1 MFTIPKIDKLEIC
14 NAWVDSFPPLNLW
27 NWPSFYQGE
36 NMHPLGSN
44 LNDLTDDELQT
55 KYGELQKR
63 YMQAY
68 RFGPS
73 GIIPQIA
80 MLMEDYK
87 YEISLRS
94 QRQLEELNK
103 NSKGPKGMI
112 DIS

>member
-1 MFTIPKIDKLEIC
+1 
-14 NAWVDSFPPLNLW
+14 
-27 NWPSFYQGE
+27 
-36 NMHPLGSN
+36 MHPLGSN
-44 LNDLTDDELQT
+44 LSDLRDDELQT

-73 GIIPQIA
+73 GVIPQLA
-80 MLMEDYK
+80 MLIEDYR
-87 YEISLRS
+87 YEINLRG

-103 NSKGPKGMI
+103 NSRGPKGII